1 MCVGILHTHCLM
13 NILVNLLMLK
23 AEIDLNSIS
32 MNKNDPKIT
41 KLDKYDVEASIDE
54 VENTEELSVYKYGF
68 TALSNPKNVRLSI
81 EGIARI
87 FGDSIER
94 NEILEKDENDVPK
107 ILTMIYQE
115 LFPTFFLLS
124 KTLNVSCPPHQIG
137 AMGERL
143 EKDVE
148 VSDENETSE
157 TESPEETSVES
168 ETESPEETSVE
179 SETESPEETSVE
191 SETESPEETS
201 TESEPETGVQNESE
215 EQENPDVVQPPV

>member
-1 MCVGILHTHCLM
+1 M
-13 NILVNLLMLK
+13 
-23 AEIDLNSIS
+23 S
-32 MNKNDPKIT
+32 KNDPKIT
-41 KLDKYDVEASIDE
+41 KLDKYDVEANIDE
-54 VENTEELSVYKYGF
+54 VENTDEQSVYKYGF

-94 NEILEKDENDVPK
+94 NEIIEKDENDVPK

-137 AMGERL
+137 TVGQIL

-157 TESPEETSVES
+157 TESPQET
-168 ETESPEETSVE
+168 TI
-179 SETESPEETSVE
+179 
-191 SETESPEETS
+191 
-201 TESEPETGVQNESE
+201 ESEPEANVQNDSE
-215 EQENPDVVQPPV
+215 EELENPDVVQPTV

>member
-1 MCVGILHTHCLM
+1 M
-13 NILVNLLMLK
+13 NILVNLLRLK
-23 AEIDLNSIS
+23 AEIELNSIS
-32 MNKNDPKIT
+32 MSKNDPKIT

-54 VENTEELSVYKYGF
+54 VENTEELSEYKYGF

-157 TESPEETSVES
+157 TESPKETSVES
-168 ETESPEETSVE
+168 ETESPK
-179 SETESPEETSVE
+179 
-191 SETESPEETS
+191 ETS
-201 TESEPETGVQNESE
+201 TESETGVQNESE

>member
-1 MCVGILHTHCLM
+1 MCVEMLHTHCLI
-13 NILVNLLMLK
+13 NISINSLKLK
-23 AEIDLNSIS
+23 AEIELNSIS
-32 MNKNDPKIT
+32 MSKNDPKIT
-41 KLDKYDVEASIDE
+41 KLDKYDVEANIDE
-54 VENTEELSVYKYGF
+54 VENTDELSVYKYGF

-87 FGDSIER
+87 FGDTMER

-124 KTLNVSCPPHQIG
+124 KTMNVSCPPHQIG

-168 ETESPEETSVE
+168 ESD
-179 SETESPEETSVE
+179 
-191 SETESPEETS
+191 
-201 TESEPETGVQNESE
+201 VQNDSE
-215 EQENPDVVQPPV
+215 EKLEKPDVVQ